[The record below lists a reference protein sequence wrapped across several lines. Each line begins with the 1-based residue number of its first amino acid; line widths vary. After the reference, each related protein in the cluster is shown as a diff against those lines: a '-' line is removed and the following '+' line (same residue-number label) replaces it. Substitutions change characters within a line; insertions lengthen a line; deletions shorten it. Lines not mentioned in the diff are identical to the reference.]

1 MSGTAEQPVAAD
13 GPLRGPPLNWS
24 DMNASIT
31 KREAVAA
38 VSAAFNLSLA
48 NATTHFANV
57 NASKSVWWFDIPV
70 EKFTS
75 GQYEVLD
82 LLLVNSDASS
92 IHHLRVPTAYV
103 RDNLAKF
110 HIREDKGSV
119 SLELSSLA
127 SRMFQDIRPGSER
140 LSFSKFLVN
149 TLPL

>member
-1 MSGTAEQPVAAD
+1 MT
-13 GPLRGPPLNWS
+13 
-24 DMNASIT
+24 ASIT
-31 KREAVAA
+31 KREAITT
-38 VSAAFNLSLA
+38 VSQAFNLSLA

-75 GQYEVLD
+75 GRYEALD
-82 LLLVNSDASS
+82 LLLVSSDSTS

-110 HIREDKGSV
+110 HIRDDKGSV
-119 SLELSSLA
+119 SLELSSRVSQL
-127 SRMFQDIRPGSER
+127 FQDVRPGSEK
-140 LSFSKFLVN
+140 LSFSQFLLN